1 MESTD
6 NMGIEKIILHEAE
19 YREVKLADMHPAE
32 YNPRYDLQPGDIEY
46 DRLKKSITKNGL
58 LQPIVWN
65 EVTGNIV
72 GGEQRW
78 KVLSE
83 LGVESCTCAVVHME
97 DENDEKAA
105 NLALN
110 RAHGSFEDTLL
121 QAMFKDMDLED
132 LDTEEM
138 GFDADEVEHIML
150 GFGSMEDEDIFD
162 LDMEPEK
169 KPAMVKCPCCG
180 KKFEERENRV

>member
-1 MESTD
+1 MEL
-6 NMGIEKIILHEAE
+6 EKIILQEAE

-32 YNPRYDLQPGDIEY
+32 YNPRFDLKPGDIEY
-46 DRLKKSITKNGL
+46 ERLKKSIQKNGL

-65 EVTGNIV
+65 KRTGNIV

-78 KVLSE
+78 KVLTE
-83 LGVESCTCAVVHME
+83 MGVESCIVAVVDKSIE
-97 DENDEKAA
+97 DEMAA

-110 RAHGSFEDTLL
+110 RAHGNFEDDLL
-121 QAMFKDMDLED
+121 QAMFEGMDLDD
-132 LDTEEM
+132 LDPEEI
-138 GFDADEVEHIML
+138 GYDPDEIDHVL
-150 GFGSMEDEDIFD
+150 SGFGNLTDNDIFD
-162 LDMEPEK
+162 FDLEPEK

>member
-1 MESTD
+1 MDSTD

-83 LGVESCTCAVVHME
+83 LGVESCTCAVVHMQ

-110 RAHGSFEDTLL
+110 RAHGSFEDDLL
-121 QAMFKDMDLED
+121 QSMFQSMDLSD
-132 LDTEEM
+132 LDTEEF
-138 GFDADEVEHIML
+138 GFDADEVEHVML
-150 GFGSMEDEDIFD
+150 GFGSMEDDEIFD
-162 LDMEPEK
+162 FSMEPDK
-169 KPAMVKCPCCG
+169 KPAMIKCPCCG

>member
-1 MESTD
+1 MEL
-6 NMGIEKIILHEAE
+6 EKIILQEAE

-32 YNPRYDLQPGDIEY
+32 YNPRFDLKPGDIEY
-46 DRLKKSITKNGL
+46 ERLKKSIQKNGL

-65 EVTGNIV
+65 KRTGNIV

-78 KVLSE
+78 KVLTE
-83 LGVESCTCAVVHME
+83 MGAESCIVAVVDKSRE
-97 DENDEKAA
+97 DEMAA

-110 RAHGSFEDTLL
+110 RAHGNFEDDLL
-121 QAMFKDMDLED
+121 QAMFEGMDLDD
-132 LDTEEM
+132 LDPEEI
-138 GFDADEVEHIML
+138 GYDPDEIDHVL
-150 GFGSMEDEDIFD
+150 SGFGNLTDNDIFD
-162 LDMEPEK
+162 FDLEPEK